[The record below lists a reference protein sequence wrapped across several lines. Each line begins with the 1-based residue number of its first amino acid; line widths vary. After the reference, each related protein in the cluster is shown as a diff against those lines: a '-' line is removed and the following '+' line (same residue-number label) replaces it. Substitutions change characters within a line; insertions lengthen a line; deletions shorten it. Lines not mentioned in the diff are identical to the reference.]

1 MIYSSLRFLLRIAVR
16 IFFKSI
22 HITDKENI
30 PAKGPLIIVAN
41 HPNTFMDPIIIAT
54 ILNRKIF
61 FLAKGGLFKSGFA
74 KWLLPKFNM
83 IPVYRKQDEAGDLHK
98 NEDTFDKCYEHLEN
112 NGVILIFPEGTS
124 ITERKLRE
132 IKTGAARI
140 ALGAEAKNDF
150 RLGVKILQIGLNYSN
165 PQFFKSDLF
174 VKIDQPTDVRAYAN
188 EYKIDPFKTALQLTE
203 QIKTRL
209 EEHIINIEN
218 NYLDSLLANI
228 ETIYKIKLA
237 RELGFSLKEKE
248 EDFILTKNI
257 AERLHYFYE
266 SDPLRVSLLDE
277 KMSRYLNALHKLGI
291 PDAIM
296 RKDYRNNS
304 FLKNN
309 TLSLLYLI
317 AGFPFYLYGLIN
329 NYLPYRIPGLIA
341 RKISREREYYAPIA
355 MVTGIF
361 TFLIF
366 YSLQIYLVTKY
377 FHRLPLTLAYFI
389 SLPLSG
395 YFTYSY
401 YYSAKYIRA
410 KWLFISLFFSR
421 STLMANLIQQRLEII
436 KELDSAKT
444 EYTSEN
450 SPFITGK
457 PSH

>member
-1 MIYSSLRFLLRIAVR
+1 MIYSSLRFLLRITVR
-16 IFFKSI
+16 VFFKSI

-30 PAKGPLIIVAN
+30 PKNGPLIIVAN

-61 FLAKGGLFKSGFA
+61 FLAKGVLFKSGFS
-74 KWLLPKFNM
+74 KWLLPKLNM

-140 ALGAEAKNDF
+140 ALGAEAKNNF
-150 RLGVKILQIGLNYSN
+150 KLGVKILQIGLNYSHA
-165 PQFFKSDLF
+165 QSFKSDLF
-174 VKIDQPTDVRAYAN
+174 VKIDKPTDVSIYAN
-188 EYKIDPFKTALQLTE
+188 EYKADPIKTAIRLTE
-203 QIKTRL
+203 QIRLKL
-209 EEHIINIEN
+209 EEHIINTEN
-218 NYLDSLLANI
+218 SYLDSVLANI

-237 RELGFSLKEKE
+237 RELGISLKEKDD
-248 EDFILTKNI
+248 DFILTKNI

-266 SDPLRVSLLDE
+266 SEPVRVSSLDE
-277 KMSRYLNALHKLGI
+277 KMNRYLNSLHKLGI
-291 PDAIM
+291 TDTIM

-304 FLKNN
+304 FLQSNV
-309 TLSLLYLI
+309 SSILYLVF
-317 AGFPFYLYGLIN
+317 GFPFYLYGLIN
-329 NYLPYRIPGLIA
+329 NYLPYRIPGFVA
-341 RKISREREYYAPIA
+341 RKISKEKEYYAPIA

-366 YSLQIYLVTKY
+366 YSLQIYLVEKY
-377 FHRLPLTLAYFI
+377 FHLSLLTLAYFI
-389 SLPLSG
+389 SLPWSG

-401 YYSAKYIRA
+401 YYTAKHIRA
-410 KWLFISLFFSR
+410 KWIFISLFFSR
-421 STLMANLIQQRLEII
+421 STMIANLIQQRLEII

-444 EYTSEN
+444 EY
-450 SPFITGK
+450 PAMR
-457 PSH
+457 